1 MEPLT
6 CAFRPSG
13 LTLGRP
19 PCSLLPSL
27 GAWYPWYPSSLAA
40 PECLAGELGSYQ
52 PDLPVSVKLLSAPSD
67 LE

>member
-27 GAWYPWYPSSLAA
+27 GAWYPWYPSSLA
-40 PECLAGELGSYQ
+40 
-52 PDLPVSVKLLSAPSD
+52 VLSAWQVSLD
-67 LE
+67 HINQIFLFR